1 MSDTTLRK
9 MTNSSLILEHYGP
22 YPDISQHTLH
32 PACMH
37 HARDHAIITRM
48 WNYSSQPANKTQLAS
63 SGKPPTFADAV
74 NNPILTGLLT
84 RARPCAVGTPV

>member
-1 MSDTTLRK
+1 MSDTTLPK
-9 MTNSSLILEHYGP
+9 LTNTSLTFEHHGP

-48 WNYSSQPANKTQLAS
+48 WNYSSQPAS
-63 SGKPPTFADAV
+63 SGKPPTFTDAV
-74 NNPILTGLLT
+74 NPILAGLLT
-84 RARPCAVGTPV
+84 RARPCAAETPV

>member
-1 MSDTTLRK
+1 MSDTTLPK
-9 MTNSSLILEHYGP
+9 LTNSSLILEHHGP

-48 WNYSSQPANKTQLAS
+48 WNYSSQPANQTQLVS
-63 SGKPPTFADAV
+63 SGKLWQATHV
-74 NNPILTGLLT
+74 
-84 RARPCAVGTPV
+84 R